1 MLGMTVW
8 LRFSGDGGP
17 CSLLL
22 RRRPG
27 GAGPGGRGGAG
38 GGGVSRAQSAMLQIQ
53 EKSRTLSRHDDTHTA
68 AKVKDFRPTTAP
80 KKEMRKM
87 KGRR

>member
-1 MLGMTVW
+1 MLGITVW
-8 LRFSGDGGP
+8 LRFSGNGGP

-22 RRRPG
+22 RRRHG
-27 GAGPGGRGGAG
+27 GAGQ
-38 GGGVSRAQSAMLQIQ
+38 GVSRAQSAMLQIQ
-53 EKSRTLSRHDDTHTA
+53 EKPRTLSRHDDAHTD

>member
-1 MLGMTVW
+1 MEAHVL
-8 LRFSGDGGP
+8 S
-17 CSLLL
+17 CSEEGLVG
-22 RRRPG
+22 RGRVG
-27 GAGPGGRGGAG
+27 GAER
-38 GGGVSRAQSAMLQIQ
+38 GVSRAQSAMLQIQ
-53 EKSRTLSRHDDTHTA
+53 EKSRTLSRHDDTHTD